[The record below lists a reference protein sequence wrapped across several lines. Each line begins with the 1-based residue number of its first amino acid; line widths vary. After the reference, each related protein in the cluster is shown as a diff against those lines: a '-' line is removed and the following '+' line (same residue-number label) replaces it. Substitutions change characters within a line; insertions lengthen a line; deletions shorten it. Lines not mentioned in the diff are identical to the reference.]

1 MVFLKKNFEKDDFEN
16 INKKQQQQQ
25 KQQTTKE
32 YHNISRGGGGGG
44 GGGGG
49 KESIQYFQFILQKI
63 KVSGL
68 RNYTGCAE
76 WYAHAFFA
84 YT

>member
-16 INKKQQQQQ
+16 KNKKQQQQQ

-32 YHNISRGGGGGG
+32 YHNISRGG

-76 WYAHAFFA
+76 WYAYAFFA

>member
-16 INKKQQQQQ
+16 KNKKQQQQQ

-44 GGGGG
+44 GGQRVNTIFPVYSS
-49 KESIQYFQFILQKI
+49 ENQ
-63 KVSGL
+63 SGL